1 MEKGEIFDKRQV
13 ILVGILILLIIAYFT
28 FDYYFRLPTR
38 PNPYQDKQIGG
49 NVADEKGNDE
59 DKAVFHDFNILIL
72 GLDGRDGLN
81 DRTDTIILASLD
93 GDKKL
98 GRLLS
103 IPRDTR
109 VKIKGSWDKVNAA
122 YVYGGVELAQKT
134 IEDFLDVRIDRYVII
149 NFDGL
154 IKMVD
159 AVGGIEVD
167 VPVRMYKPL
176 EGINLK
182 PGLQHLDGEQVLAY
196 ARFRGTPGGDI
207 DRAARQQEVLQLLA
221 EKVLKT
227 ANPTRLAELIEIA
240 GKEIKT
246 DLSFK
251 EMVALFRL
259 AGPVME
265 NGLVTEVLPGSNKL
279 IDEIWYWEPDLSQL
293 SAVLSFPR
301 EEINIASHNIGI
313 MEE

>member
-1 MEKGEIFDKRQV
+1 
-13 ILVGILILLIIAYFT
+13 
-28 FDYYFRLPTR
+28 
-38 PNPYQDKQIGG
+38 
-49 NVADEKGNDE
+49 
-59 DKAVFHDFNILIL
+59 
-72 GLDGRDGLN
+72 
-81 DRTDTIILASLD
+81 
-93 GDKKL
+93 
-98 GRLLS
+98 
-103 IPRDTR
+103 
-109 VKIKGSWDKVNAA
+109 
-122 YVYGGVELAQKT
+122 
-134 IEDFLDVRIDRYVII
+134 
-149 NFDGL
+149 
-154 IKMVD
+154 MVD